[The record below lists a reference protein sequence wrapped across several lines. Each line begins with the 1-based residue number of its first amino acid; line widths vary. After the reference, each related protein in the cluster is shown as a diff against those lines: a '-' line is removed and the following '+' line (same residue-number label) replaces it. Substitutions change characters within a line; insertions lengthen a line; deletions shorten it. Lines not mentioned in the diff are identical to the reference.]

1 MTTMK
6 EIASLAHVSR
16 ATVSRVLSGSPLV
29 RESTRESVLYW
40 VEKTGFQPDRAAQG
54 LIGGRTALIGL
65 LLPDLKDPALAL
77 FAQAFEEETSKRGY
91 DLLLRLSG
99 GDREKEKSFPS
110 MLVSRRAD
118 GFAAAGTSLTGED
131 LPEDIPLTALLAGD
145 PDPER
150 AAEYAGR
157 LICGIG
163 KKVRGP
169 LAGGEPKGKVIC
181 RK

>member
-40 VEKTGFQPDRAAQG
+40 VKKTGFQPDRAAQG

-65 LLPDLKDPALAL
+65 LLPDLEGPGLAL
-77 FAQAFEEETSKRGY
+77 FAQAFEEETSRRGY

-99 GDREKEKSFPS
+99 GDREKEISFPS
-110 MLVSRRAD
+110 MLASRRAD

-131 LPEDIPLTALLAGD
+131 LPEDAPLAALLVAD
-145 PDPER
+145 PDPEK
-150 AAEYAGR
+150 AALFAGR
-157 LICGIG
+157 LIGAIG
-163 KKVRGP
+163 KKARGP
-169 LAGGEPKGKVIC
+169 VRPEDQ
-181 RK
+181 

>member
-29 RESTRESVLYW
+29 KEATRENVLYW
-40 VEKTGFQPDRAAQG
+40 VRKTGFQPDRSAQG

-65 LLPDLKDPALAL
+65 ILPDLEAPAHAL
-77 FAQAFEEETSKRGY
+77 FAQAFEAEASERGY

-99 GDREKEKSFPS
+99 GDREKERSFPS

-118 GFAAAGTSLTGED
+118 GFAAAATALSEED
-131 LPEDIPLTALLAGD
+131 LPENGSLSVLLIDD
-145 PDPER
+145 PDPGK

-157 LICGIG
+157 LIDGIG
-163 KKVRGP
+163 NRVRGP
-169 LAGGEPKGKVIC
+169 V
-181 RK
+181 